1 MPSQTAE
8 RQRRVI
14 RFGASRS
21 ITVEPGSMVLV
32 RQTGQPHARNGEG
45 AYGAVIAKIAGCSA
59 WLTFT
64 PVGCPRVVPLG
75 MILCSVD
82 PGPAMLD
89 PSSVPRHQP
98 KPQRVPQRR
107 RRAAADV

>member
-1 MPSQTAE
+1 MNAQTVE
-8 RQRRVI
+8 TQRRTI
-14 RFGASRS
+14 RLGASRS

-32 RQTGQPHARNGEG
+32 RMEEND
-45 AYGAVIAKIAGCSA
+45 AYGAVIAKIAGCTA

-64 PVGCPRVVPLG
+64 PVGAPRVVPLG

-82 PGPAMLD
+82 AGPAMLD

-98 KPQRVPQRR
+98 LPNRTPRRSR
-107 RRAAADV
+107 RRAEADV